1 MNTDKTLKKY
11 EICRRES
18 YSENTAEYGFGDFP
32 KITWVCVWWVHAET
46 VRKAQNLAKKARP
59 DLGLSFSGQFGDVCW
74 EREG

>member
-1 MNTDKTLKKY
+1 MKTDERLKKY

-32 KITWVCVWWVHAET
+32 KITWVRVWQGHAET

-59 DLGLSFSGQFGDVCW
+59 DLGLSFSGQFGDVCL
-74 EREG
+74 ECEV